1 MTPGP
6 ARRSPDQPDQV
17 VRCCDWL
24 GVVGPCLVAPLF
36 EPAAVARVHDLA
48 CHLPGDCAGVLEL
61 RLAPGQSAVDFSLRL
76 TEPAQAQPLA
86 AWTLPPNLARFF
98 RLWAEPGGPFSSLHG
113 VWLEF
118 DLDGAVPDVPIRAPI
133 PIVCAKLL
141 PGAGAEWI
149 LGCLLPALHGRPLG
163 SLQRSSVTRCL
174 DAIPASASLLYVFS
188 LLSRGSG
195 DAVRL
200 EIFGLDA
207 AGILK
212 YLQTV
217 APATIPWVGEGTAL
231 LAGVERLHL
240 SLDIGHE
247 ILPRIGIEGSFSRLP
262 RHEPGWRELFDR
274 LVDRGLCAAEKRD
287 AALAWPG
294 YDSFWTAPER
304 WPAAPGA
311 VADICVR
318 SLSHV
323 KVVCRPD
330 REPEAKVYLMIGPLA
345 PPGSTGAAISSA
357 ISSAALT

>member
-6 ARRSPDQPDQV
+6 ARRRSPDRV
-17 VRCCDWL
+17 ASCGDWL
-24 GVVGPCLVAPLF
+24 GVVGPYLVAPLF
-36 EPAAVARVHDLA
+36 APAAVVRVHDLA
-48 CHLPGDCAGVLEL
+48 SHLPGDCAGVLEF

-76 TEPAQAQPLA
+76 TAPAQARPLA
-86 AWTLPPNLARFF
+86 AWTLPPHLKGFF
-98 RLWAEPGGPFSSLHG
+98 RLWAEPEGPFSSLHG

-118 DLDGAVPDVPIRAPI
+118 DLDGAAPAVPL

-149 LGCLLPALHGRPLG
+149 TDRLLPALRGRPLEP
-163 SLQRSSVTRCL
+163 LQRSSVARCL
-174 DAIPASASLLYVFS
+174 DAIPASANLLYVFS

-195 DAVRL
+195 DTVRL
-200 EIFGLDA
+200 EISDLDTE
-207 AGILK
+207 GILK

-217 APATIPWVGEGTAL
+217 APQTTAWASEGTAL
-231 LAGVERLHL
+231 LTGVERLHL

-262 RHEPGWRELFDR
+262 CHEPGWRELFDR

-304 WPAAPGA
+304 WPAAPRA
-311 VADICVR
+311 VADVCVR

-330 REPEAKVYLMIGPLA
+330 RPPEAKVYLMFSPLA
-345 PPGSTGAAISSA
+345 PPGSAGAAISSA